1 MACSSWNDCNTQ
13 GKLETK
19 VIQGLGWGGGGEG
32 VNKVYYK
39 QCEYAVEKILIL
51 ILAKGGN
58 FISPMMHRF
67 ILYYQSSERT

>member
-1 MACSSWNDCNTQ
+1 MAYFSWNDCNTQ

-19 VIQGLGWGGGGEG
+19 VIQGLGWGEG

-58 FISPMMHRF
+58 FIYPMMHRF